1 VDFRLDDDQVALRD
15 AVSGFCS
22 ARYPLDAIGGREG
35 APLTSQQWVELA
47 DLGVFGLLVP
57 ESDGGLGLGLIQAA
71 IVFEQLGLHLV
82 EGPILWSTLGAT
94 VLGGACDG
102 ETIVGGY
109 DATAALVGD
118 PILVEHAADLDVL
131 LVLRDDGVFAI
142 DAGALPAPDELDPL
156 DPLTP
161 VGRFADLPTG
171 TQIAPAGRLPRL
183 RAEAT
188 VLTAAQ
194 LLGLSDA
201 ALTVARDYALERE
214 QFGQPI
220 ATFQALKHMM
230 ADMFVRTGL
239 ARSATYAAAAVLDDP
254 DVGHVERS
262 VSAAK
267 LLAGDAA
274 VENSRAAIQV
284 LGGMGFTWEMLPNH
298 LLKRAWVLE
307 ESFGTSSSHALAISA
322 SLARDDR

>member
-1 VDFRLDDDQVALRD
+1 MDFRLDDDQVALRD
-15 AVSGFCS
+15 AVDGFCS

-35 APLTSQQWVELA
+35 ARLTIEQWQELA

-57 ESDGGLGLGLIQAA
+57 ESDGGLGLGLIEAA
-71 IVFEQLGLHLV
+71 VVFEQLGLHLV
-82 EGPILWSTLGAT
+82 EGPILWSALGAT
-94 VLGGACDG
+94 VLDAGAGGAS
-102 ETIVGGY
+102 IVGGY
-109 DATAALVGD
+109 DATAALDGE

-142 DAGALPAPDELDPL
+142 DRADLPPLEELEPL

-161 VGRFADLPTG
+161 VARFADLPAG
-171 TQIAPAGRLPRL
+171 TQVADADRARRMRL
-183 RAEAT
+183 EAQ
-188 VLTAAQ
+188 VLTAAM
-194 LLGLSDA
+194 LLGVSDA
-201 ALTVARDYALERE
+201 ALTVARDYSLERE

-274 VENSRAAIQV
+274 VENARAAVQV
-284 LGGMGFTWEMLPNH
+284 LGGMGFTWDMLPNH

-307 ESFGTSSSHALAISA
+307 QSFGSSSSHALAISA
-322 SLARDDR
+322 SLAGEAR